1 MQIDR
6 PHLARTA
13 IALHMNLR
21 LEEVGFA
28 GFSREIGCEPLTGD
42 ALQIRLRTGA
52 EVVLAGID
60 REEEIGTAAIGSHP
74 RAVKADA
81 DSGNPELA
89 GSLVENLDN
98 VDEGFAGLGIGRRQL
113 AIVVL
118 NLEFEI
124 SWPAGIAG
132 SGRRHLVLGA
142 RRILQQ
148 TESGKNQN
156 EKYGFHNTPLADR
169 SGGAG
174 GSVRKMF

>member
-6 PHLARTA
+6 PRFARTA
-13 IALHMNLR
+13 IALQMNLR
-21 LEEVGFA
+21 LEEVGLA
-28 GFSREIGCEPLTGD
+28 GFSGEIGCEPLTGN

-52 EVVLAGID
+52 EVILAGVD
-60 REEEIGTAAIGSHP
+60 REEKVGTAAVRSDPG
-74 RAVKADA
+74 AVKPDA
-81 DSGNPELA
+81 NGGNTERP
-89 GSLVENLDN
+89 GGVVKNFNDI
-98 VDEGFAGLGIGRRQL
+98 DEGLAGLGIGRRQL

-118 NLEFEI
+118 DLEFEI

-156 EKYGFHNTPLADR
+156 EQYGFHNTPLAHR
-169 SGGAG
+169 SEGAG